1 LVSILSFYARRPSSR
16 KEEAGGS
23 KRGDPLDPV
32 IPGAAD
38 GFVPCVV
45 ADLTAKLVAEK
56 SLQTLSRTRPG
67 VVDRLAA
74 NRY

>member
-1 LVSILSFYARRPSSR
+1 
-16 KEEAGGS
+16 
-23 KRGDPLDPV
+23 LDPV

-45 ADLTAKLVAEK
+45 ANLTAKLVAEK